1 MILGKHRTPAMLY
14 IAAVIVL
21 LSLTLTYVWAKHHK
35 TIAPAAAPLHDK
47 K

>member
-14 IAAVIVL
+14 IAVVIVL
-21 LSLTLTYVWAKHHK
+21 LSLTLTYIWAKHHK
-35 TIAPAAAPLHDK
+35 PIAPAAAPLHDK